1 MKVSILEAD
10 FSIDKR
16 LTIKSVRQVSCVVE
30 DSRFGGTGRTFSA
43 PKLESRTVDVC
54 GKTGFRFGRLLD
66 CDDVDEL
73 DDENFFDGNVEY
85 FTLMSFSFDFDVGSK
100 SHAFSE
106 LCSSVR
112 LSQVSSSNSFRAE
125 IENENNL
132 RRLNFTSSSL

>member
-1 MKVSILEAD
+1 MKVSILDAD

-16 LTIKSVRQVSCVVE
+16 LTIKSVRQVSCVVD
-30 DSRFGGTGRTFSA
+30 DSLFGGTGHTFSA

-85 FTLMSFSFDFDVGSK
+85 FTLMSFSFDFDFDVNSK

-112 LSQVSSSNSFRAE
+112 LSHVSSSNSFRAE
-125 IENENNL
+125 IEVENNL
-132 RRLNFTSSSL
+132 RL